1 MRSEIG
7 SGQEAATMN
16 LRIRN
21 VARVVLVFGAL
32 ADFFWL
38 ERSANAQRP
47 AARVPTFEVDPFK
60 VQQGRQIPPADC
72 HSGKS
77 AGSNDTENFDAPT
90 QHLRSCVAAPECSHA
105 GTALQVRCAVGF
117 LILDVDSRF
126 R

>member
-47 AARVPTFEVDPFK
+47 AAGVPTFEVDPFWPK
-60 VQQGRQIPPADC
+60 FDGNWIFGSIGGVFVDPANDHVWVLNRPRTLETDENYAVQKPQA
-72 HSGKS
+72 
-77 AGSNDTENFDAPT
+77 
-90 QHLRSCVAAPECSHA
+90 
-105 GTALQVRCAVGF
+105 
-117 LILDVDSRF
+117 
-126 R
+126 